1 MMQGIEAFSGGRVRA
16 VTAAPD
22 AVVDALDDDVAVL
35 LLTQVHY
42 KSGRVRDMAE
52 VTRKAH
58 DVGALVVWDL
68 SHSAGAIPVDPNG
81 ANAEF
86 AIGCGSKFI
95 KGGAGPH
102 AYPFAAARTHAAPPD
117 HPTWEEGRGRS

>member
-42 KSGRVRDMAE
+42 KSGRVRAMAE

-58 DVGALVVWDL
+58 EAGALVVWDL
-68 SHSAGAIPVDPNG
+68 SHRAGAIPAALNG
-81 ANAEF
+81 GNADF
-86 AIGCGSKFI
+86 PVGRGDKFPTTRK
-95 KGGAGPH
+95 KGG
-102 AYPFAAARTHAAPPD
+102 
-117 HPTWEEGRGRS
+117 